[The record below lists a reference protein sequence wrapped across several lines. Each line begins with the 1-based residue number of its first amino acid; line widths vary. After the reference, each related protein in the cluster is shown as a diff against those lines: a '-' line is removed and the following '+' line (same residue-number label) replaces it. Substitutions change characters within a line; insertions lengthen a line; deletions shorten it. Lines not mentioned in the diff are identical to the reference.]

1 MMAHKWQPFL
11 TNACEQRYAHQDI
24 LFKDYVSLLASH
36 GAKGSHDIQGEHEC
50 L

>member
-1 MMAHKWQPFL
+1 MHV
-11 TNACEQRYAHQDI
+11 N
-24 LFKDYVSLLASH
+24 KDMHIKIYFVEKNVSLLASH